1 MKVSTVQGNHET
13 KKTKEKERKEEKK
26 SLAFMKLKFYWKKQ
40 VINNKMGYKMS
51 ENGKTKMF
59 LKAPNF

>member
-1 MKVSTVQGNHET
+1 MEVSTVQGNHET

-26 SLAFMKLKFYWKKQ
+26 SLAFMKLKSYWKKQ
-40 VINNKMGYKMS
+40 VINSKMGYKMS
-51 ENGKTKMF
+51 ENGKTKII